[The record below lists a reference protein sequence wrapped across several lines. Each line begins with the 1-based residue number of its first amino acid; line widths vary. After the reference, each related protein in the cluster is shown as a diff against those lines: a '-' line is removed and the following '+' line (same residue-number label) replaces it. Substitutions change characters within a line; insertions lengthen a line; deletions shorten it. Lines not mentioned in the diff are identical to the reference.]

1 MNATSDTIVPLRSQV
16 CCYITACTVE
26 VYGMAKAQEAVLVQP
41 ALAAIVLLRSFWTTV
56 LRTETVKKY
65 HSQAPDLLHSP
76 LPRFSRTMQNET
88 APEPVDITIRIC
100 RIAVG
105 LVGS

>member
-1 MNATSDTIVPLRSQV
+1 
-16 CCYITACTVE
+16 
-26 VYGMAKAQEAVLVQP
+26 MAKAQEAVPVQP
-41 ALAAIVLLRSFWTTV
+41 ALAAIVLLRSFWTTI
-56 LRTETVKKY
+56 LRTETAKKY
-65 HSQAPDLLHSP
+65 HSQASDLLHSP

-88 APEPVDITIRIC
+88 MPEPVDITIRRIC